1 MEIRDILEPNEYNS
15 LNQFSQEDK
24 DWINGRIK
32 IRRNGS
38 AGIECVKRGMNR
50 DGDYFE
56 LTPEEIVRQ
65 HYAHKLIEEYGY
77 KKEQI
82 SFEEPVF
89 FAGRSRISDKRV
101 DITVFDE
108 QHKNIMMIIE
118 VKRPKIDDYNKTWEG
133 GRYNTFSANANVC
146 KSKASTCWSTS
157 QWCKST

>member
-1 MEIRDILEPNEYNS
+1 MC
-15 LNQFSQEDK
+15 QK
-24 DWINGRIK
+24 
-32 IRRNGS
+32 RND
-38 AGIECVKRGMNR
+38 R

-133 GRYNTFSANANVC
+133 EDTTPFQQMQTYAN
-146 KSKASTCWSTS
+146 
-157 QWCKST
+157 KSTTCGVLVNGVNHLNFMTKQPMRIDLD

>member
-89 FAGRSRISDKRV
+89 LLEDQELVISEW
-101 DITVFDE
+101 ILLFLM
-108 QHKNIMMIIE
+108 NSI
-118 VKRPKIDDYNKTWEG
+118 KIL
-133 GRYNTFSANANVC
+133 
-146 KSKASTCWSTS
+146 
-157 QWCKST
+157 

>member
-77 KKEQI
+77 KKEI
-82 SFEEPVF
+82 
-89 FAGRSRISDKRV
+89 GRASCRERV
-101 DITVFDE
+101 
-108 QHKNIMMIIE
+108 
-118 VKRPKIDDYNKTWEG
+118 
-133 GRYNTFSANANVC
+133 
-146 KSKASTCWSTS
+146 
-157 QWCKST
+157 